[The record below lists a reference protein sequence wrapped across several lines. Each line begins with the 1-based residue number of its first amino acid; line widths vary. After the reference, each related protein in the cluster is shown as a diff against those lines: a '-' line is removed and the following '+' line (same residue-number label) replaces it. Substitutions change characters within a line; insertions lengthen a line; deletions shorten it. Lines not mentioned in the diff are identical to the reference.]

1 VLGKSSSLIV
11 DMIQY
16 MVQLWVFH
24 DGSLPRDAFDQIEI
38 LMDVGLDPILLVGN
52 LATSGQA
59 IHEMFL
65 DSNESLFE
73 VYFGSGLV
81 PINEYRFGSHGVQ
94 SWLGLIKML
103 GSDLFGIDFLILQ
116 GIK

>member
-1 VLGKSSSLIV
+1 MMGLYLGMHSIRLRF
-11 DMIQY
+11 
-16 MVQLWVFH
+16 LWMLASTQFFWWV
-24 DGSLPRDAFDQIEI
+24 
-38 LMDVGLDPILLVGN
+38 N

-65 DSNESLFE
+65 DSNEILFG
-73 VYFGSGLV
+73 VYFRSGLV
-81 PINEYRFGSHGVQ
+81 PINEYRFRSHGVQ